1 YKRVSMKIKILKI
14 LREKKDY
21 VSGEMLSKQLAI
33 SREAVWKN
41 ISLLKRYGYLIE
53 AKKGKGYK
61 LIAKSKLLLPWEIQD
76 GLDTEFIGKKIIHK
90 MSIDS
95 TQDLAISI
103 ADKEEEG
110 TVIIAEEQRRGRGRR
125 GRVWHAPKGGIWFSL
140 ILKPEIEPWRVTL
153 LPLAVGLA
161 ITDTIAMLGIKAT
174 LKWPNDVMI
183 NDRKVSGI
191 LLDMSSEQDKINY
204 IVIGIGINANI
215 DNPSRYAY
223 NATSLKDELKRDIDR
238 IDFMRRLLKNIEKRY
253 MQLDDEQLLE
263 DYKKRCITL
272 NKRVKVR
279 SFDEE
284 YDADAVN
291 IDRDGSLIVVL
302 DDNSIR
308 RVFAGDV
315 SIR

>member
-1 YKRVSMKIKILKI
+1 MNIVRILEILKN
-14 LREKKDY
+14 REGY
-21 VSGEMLSKQLAI
+21 VSGEELSKELGI

-41 ISLLKRYGYLIE
+41 ILLLKRYGYVIE

-61 LIAKSKLLLPWEIQD
+61 LIAKSKLLLTWEIQD

-110 TVIIAEEQRRGRGRR
+110 TIIIAEEQRRGRGRR

-140 ILKPEIEPWRVTL
+140 ILKPEIEPWRATL

-161 ITDTIAMLGIKAT
+161 ITDTIAMLGLEAT

-215 DNPSRYAY
+215 DNPSRYAD

-315 SIR
+315 SIRI